1 MPKKRMLTYRGAVSS
16 WECDSNGHMNVMY
29 YVNKY
34 ELAGRNLFVELG
46 MTKPYMEENNYG
58 VAVVE
63 QHVKYLREVFE
74 DDVLYI
80 ESEVEGC
87 TEKVVTFSHELKNGT
102 THQVVGTSTIK
113 LVIFDKYRR
122 KAVKIPYQVMN
133 EIVEL
138 MGDD

>member
-1 MPKKRMLTYRGAVSS
+1 MLTYRGAVSS

-46 MTKPYMEENNYG
+46 LTKPYMTEHNYG

-63 QHVKYLREVFE
+63 QYIKYLKEVFE

-80 ESEVEGC
+80 ESEIEGC
-87 TEKVVTFSHELKNGT
+87 TEKVVTFYHELKNGT
-102 THQVVGTSTIK
+102 TRETVGTATLK

-122 KAVKIPYQVMN
+122 KAVKLPYQIMN
-133 EIVEL
+133 KIIEL
-138 MGDD
+138 MAEQ